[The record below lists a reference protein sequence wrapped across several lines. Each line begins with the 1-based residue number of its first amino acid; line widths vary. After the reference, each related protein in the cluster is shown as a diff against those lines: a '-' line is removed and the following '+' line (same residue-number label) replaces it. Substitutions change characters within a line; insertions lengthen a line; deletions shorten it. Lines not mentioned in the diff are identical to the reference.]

1 MTTVS
6 SPSTVSTSQLLLL
19 MTVMVMTTVMVC
31 TGDTGGAVTCTAFT
45 TTSETHV
52 VCNFGHDI
60 SRASL
65 NVRFFHPDLNP
76 DPETTV
82 MCNYVTGSGGLV
94 CQTADDVTSTTVVSD
109 QMTITRG
116 AALDKV
122 GGQYICQPVPP
133 PDSMRF
139 EPCNLTYLDTA
150 TRTAQPPTDP
160 TEPAGNDTILY
171 VAVMVTLIIVGLVV
185 TCIILFIKRDRIRK
199 WRLGALWPGAVG
211 DPMEND
217 PQSPRATA
225 IPEGLPQYFY
235 NLGWRE
241 GVKDGDPE
249 PGDKNAPRGRDTH
262 HRQGPDRE
270 PNLTDTA
277 TLDQPLLL
285 PAKGSVKPSA
295 TTSFIMDEPRGSQL
309 REERKDEEEK
319 RDETGKQLTR
329 SSKEITKEAK
339 EAKKKAEK
347 ARKQAGEARKKAE
360 EARKKAEEARKKAED
375 AKSQGKDENKVT
387 KLEKEAADAE
397 SKADELGKK
406 AAEAEEAKTLEETGK
421 YALETTVV

>member
-1 MTTVS
+1 MLL
-6 SPSTVSTSQLLLL
+6 QLMLVTL
-19 MTVMVMTTVMVC
+19 VMTD
-31 TGDTGGAVTCTAFT
+31 TGDASSDTTCIAVTDVFFT
-45 TTSETHV
+45 NVTCLFGRNMSRL
-52 VCNFGHDI
+52 NF
-60 SRASL
+60 
-65 NVRFFHPDLNP
+65 NVKFFYPDRNAE
-76 DPETTV
+76 PETALA
-82 MCNYVTGSGGLV
+82 CNTKRSGGLV
-94 CQTADDVTSTTVVSD
+94 CHKGNGVVFDETREINDYVTFTRPSSITVL
-109 QMTITRG
+109 RG
-116 AALDKV
+116 EYLCQAIPHV
-122 GGQYICQPVPP
+122 GGSLDYCT
-133 PDSMRF
+133 
-139 EPCNLTYLDTA
+139 LTY
-150 TRTAQPPTDP
+150 REIP
-160 TEPAGNDTILY
+160 
-171 VAVMVTLIIVGLVV
+171 GLVV
-185 TCIILFIKRDRIRK
+185 QTRTPQPPEQEGSDPAVIVLVIIVLLLIIAVIIVCVILYIKRDRIRK

-211 DPMEND
+211 DPREND

-235 NLGWRE
+235 NLGWRD
-241 GVKDGDPE
+241 GAKDEGDPK

-270 PNLTDTA
+270 PDLTDTA

-285 PAKGSVKPSA
+285 PAPGSVKPSA

-309 REERKDEEEK
+309 REERKDEGEK
-319 RDETGKQLTR
+319 RDETGKQLKR
-329 SSKEITKEAK
+329 SSKEITKAAK

-360 EARKKAEEARKKAED
+360 EARKKADEARKKADEARKKAED
-375 AKSQGKDENKVT
+375 AKSQGKDENKVS